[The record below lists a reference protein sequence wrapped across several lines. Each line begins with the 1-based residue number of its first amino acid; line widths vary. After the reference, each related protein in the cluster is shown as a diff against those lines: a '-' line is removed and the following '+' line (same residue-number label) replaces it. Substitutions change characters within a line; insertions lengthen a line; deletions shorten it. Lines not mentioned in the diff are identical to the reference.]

1 MKCCIECFKDR
12 EIRDRFN
19 SFNERGNCDF
29 CGAHD
34 KKVLDLDTMD
44 SREIHDQ
51 NLAVDFENLTEQF
64 TNDNST
70 DFLDQ
75 RHMLS
80 DYLEKHTSIFS
91 ASISSEK
98 IAKFLKCL
106 LPQQYKENPA
116 LFDQPVIPTY
126 LLNKDKMKK
135 EGIFYGKTWKYFK
148 YDIQHN
154 NRFHSTM
161 VNGEI
166 LADFFKDCSISLKD
180 KKRLYRARISNNGVP
195 LKPKDMWS
203 APFGLASPGRLNAS
217 GIGYLYLSEDI
228 MVCLQEIKASVNDI
242 CTVATFEVETNDLKV
257 VDLGQISNISIF
269 TTPSLSRYLMNYDI
283 FQDID
288 SAMIKTSQ
296 KNKSETEFVPTE
308 FMSDLIKS
316 TGADGI
322 MYKST
327 LDASIEDVV
336 LFDGSESNNSKIHQ
350 LDSEI
355 KTYRITKSSY
365 EKDLL

>member
-12 EIRDRFN
+12 EIRDRFK
-19 SFNERGNCDF
+19 SFNEKGNCDF
-29 CGAHD
+29 CGAHN
-34 KKVLDLDTMD
+34 KKVLDLDARN
-44 SREIHDQ
+44 SQEINDQ
-51 NLAVDFENLTEQF
+51 NLAIDFENLIEQF
-64 TNDNST
+64 TNDSNT
-70 DFLDQ
+70 NFVNK

-91 ASISSEK
+91 DSVSSEK
-98 IAKFLKCL
+98 ILQFLKCL
-106 LPQQYKENPA
+106 LPQQYNENPDI
-116 LFDQPVIPTY
+116 FDQPVIPAY
-126 LLNKDKMKK
+126 LLNKDKLER
-135 EGIFYGKTWKYFK
+135 EGIFYGKTWKDFK
-148 YDIQHN
+148 HDIQHN

-161 VNGEI
+161 VNDKI
-166 LADFFKDCSISLKD
+166 LADFFEDCSIFLKD
-180 KKRLYRARISNNGVP
+180 KKRLYRARISDDGEP
-195 LKPKDMWS
+195 LKSQNMWS
-203 APFGLASPGRLNAS
+203 APFGSASSGRLNAS

-242 CTVATFEVETNDLKV
+242 CTVATFEIETDDLKV

-269 TTPSLSRYLMNYDI
+269 TTPSLSRYLMNYDV

-288 SAMIKTSQ
+288 SAMIETSQ
-296 KNKSETEFVPTE
+296 KNKSEIEFAPTE

-327 LDASIEDVV
+327 LDTSINDIV
-336 LFDGSESNNSKIHQ
+336 LFDGAESTNSKIHQ

-365 EKDLL
+365 EKDLW